1 LVEKIYVMTKK
12 IRILRIL
19 NRFNLGGPTYNAS
32 QLTKYLEPEFETLL
46 VGGPNENNEH
56 DSLHIPH
63 SLGIEPVIIGSMHRS
78 MNLMLDRV
86 AYREIKKLISDFKP
100 HIVHTHASK
109 AGAIGRS
116 AAFSMK
122 VPIIV
127 HTYHGHVFEAYFNSL
142 MSSFYKT
149 IERNLAK
156 KTNAVIALSER
167 QKADLTSRFRICR
180 KEQIHV
186 IPNGFDLS
194 KFNENGELKR
204 ANFRS
209 KYKLENDEFAVGI
222 IGRMVPVKNHAMF
235 VDVIDRVS
243 KMYSGKVRYFI
254 VGDGETCE
262 DTRQRLQKKNISF
275 NDGTEPDVNVHFTS
289 WQTNV
294 EEIMV
299 GLDLL
304 ALTSLNEGT
313 PVCLIEAQAA
323 NCPIVSTDVGGIR
336 DIVVEGKTALLS
348 PSQNVEA
355 MSSNMIKLF
364 TDMQLYQSMKLH
376 GWDFVK
382 DKFQYQRMVEDIKK
396 LYYSLLTK
404 KNII

>member
-1 LVEKIYVMTKK
+1 
-12 IRILRIL
+12 
-19 NRFNLGGPTYNAS
+19 
-32 QLTKYLEPEFETLL
+32 
-46 VGGPNENNEH
+46 
-56 DSLHIPH
+56 
-63 SLGIEPVIIGSMHRS
+63 MHRS

>member
-1 LVEKIYVMTKK
+1 MMTKK

>member
-1 LVEKIYVMTKK
+1 MTKK

>member
-1 LVEKIYVMTKK
+1 MTKK

-63 SLGIEPVIIGSMHRS
+63 SLGIEPVIIGSMYRS

-222 IGRMVPVKNHAMF
+222 IGRMVP
-235 VDVIDRVS
+235 
-243 KMYSGKVRYFI
+243 
-254 VGDGETCE
+254 
-262 DTRQRLQKKNISF
+262 
-275 NDGTEPDVNVHFTS
+275 
-289 WQTNV
+289 
-294 EEIMV
+294 
-299 GLDLL
+299 
-304 ALTSLNEGT
+304 
-313 PVCLIEAQAA
+313 
-323 NCPIVSTDVGGIR
+323 
-336 DIVVEGKTALLS
+336 
-348 PSQNVEA
+348 
-355 MSSNMIKLF
+355 
-364 TDMQLYQSMKLH
+364 
-376 GWDFVK
+376 
-382 DKFQYQRMVEDIKK
+382 
-396 LYYSLLTK
+396 
-404 KNII
+404 